1 MVVLLTVLRL
11 LHHNFMCIVAFLAW
25 PHNKSLVWP
34 HNVSLVCPFSKVQE
48 GDDLDPICSFE
59 AQHIKQLH
67 NHIVECHISADEIP
81 SITMYMPSSHHSS
94 IRYPSTLRGSRVS
107 DSAPNY
113 PRARHARLI
122 TSNDRRLACCRAGRY
137 GRCGCRTSEE
147 SSSGGHVQGILGD
160 AAQCNENIISECTNQ
175 PNVSSSSNVDD
186 SDATQ
191 LDSTGNRCSKKVCR
205 QDEGAE
211 QAQAWPS
218 TCAGME
224 SSTYNSDDSNKKSS
238 TGNTGIAT
246 CRNDSSGE
254 NAQGVSSSRSHKS
267 GTLHSDM
274 QSEGD
279 EGQYGPSDLHIVSSQ
294 YRRCGHGSLPTQ
306 ALQCIG
312 GRCQDG
318 DCSTLGAGASDP
330 KGYRYTFGTVGQEEN
345 ALDGHSLSSGSVLAE
360 KEHSDKQRPFWP
372 ETLEMTQG
380 GSMNIIPN
388 NTESDSNEV
397 DYSAGDE
404 HIGSYVKSVGKG
416 YSKEN
421 EYVDCLSPL
430 SESTQIAS
438 LETGS
443 LEYGDCEKLDT
454 GYIGNVKERSCE
466 ANKHIGSLSPS
477 DSSSLSFAI
486 GKGYSTENERAD
498 RCELCECGAD
508 NSKAVLSVSSNVG
521 TISTGYSDGNEQADG
536 VERSSGSDVWDTNAV
551 ADRNASA
558 SNSSMGQWLQSSIR
572 YKQYVKD
579 GIVANKPRSRIA
591 EVTHPSFFSQTG
603 KASIARSRKSKPK

>member
-1 MVVLLTVLRL
+1 
-11 LHHNFMCIVAFLAW
+11 
-25 PHNKSLVWP
+25 
-34 HNVSLVCPFSKVQE
+34 
-48 GDDLDPICSFE
+48 
-59 AQHIKQLH
+59 
-67 NHIVECHISADEIP
+67 
-81 SITMYMPSSHHSS
+81 
-94 IRYPSTLRGSRVS
+94 
-107 DSAPNY
+107 
-113 PRARHARLI
+113 
-122 TSNDRRLACCRAGRY
+122 
-137 GRCGCRTSEE
+137 
-147 SSSGGHVQGILGD
+147 
-160 AAQCNENIISECTNQ
+160 
-175 PNVSSSSNVDD
+175 
-186 SDATQ
+186 
-191 LDSTGNRCSKKVCR
+191 
-205 QDEGAE
+205 
-211 QAQAWPS
+211 
-218 TCAGME
+218 
-224 SSTYNSDDSNKKSS
+224 
-238 TGNTGIAT
+238 
-246 CRNDSSGE
+246 
-254 NAQGVSSSRSHKS
+254 
-267 GTLHSDM
+267 
-274 QSEGD
+274 
-279 EGQYGPSDLHIVSSQ
+279 
-294 YRRCGHGSLPTQ
+294 
-306 ALQCIG
+306 
-312 GRCQDG
+312 
-318 DCSTLGAGASDP
+318 
-330 KGYRYTFGTVGQEEN
+330 
-345 ALDGHSLSSGSVLAE
+345 LSSGSVLAE

-466 ANKHIGSLSPS
+466 ANKRIGSLSHS
-477 DSSSLSFAI
+477 DSYSFAI
-486 GKGYSTENERAD
+486 GKGYSTENEYAD
-498 RCELCECGAD
+498 RCKPSECGAD